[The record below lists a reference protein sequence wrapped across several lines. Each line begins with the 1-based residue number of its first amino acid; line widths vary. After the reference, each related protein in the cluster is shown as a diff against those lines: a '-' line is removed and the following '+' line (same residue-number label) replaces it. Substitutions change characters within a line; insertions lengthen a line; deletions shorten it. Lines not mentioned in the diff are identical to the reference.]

1 MEGAELHYPA
11 WNLSQLVVVQQQLV
25 QGVSEAEEGH
35 FVDAV
40 LSHAIVG
47 ELDGDEA
54 GLHVSEHISR
64 DSLDLIVV
72 QRELEKPDRQEGRD
86 VDQFIMGQIQRLQ
99 LTEGRE
105 QTGVSLSDTE

>member
-11 WNLSQLVVVQQQLV
+11 WNLPKLVVVQQQLV

-40 LSHAIVG
+40 LPQAVIREV
-47 ELDGDEA
+47 DGDEA
-54 GLHVSEHISR
+54 GLDVSEHVSW

-72 QRELEKPDRQEGRD
+72 QRKLDKTDRQEGRD

-99 LTEGRE
+99 LTEGQE
-105 QTGVSLSDTE
+105 